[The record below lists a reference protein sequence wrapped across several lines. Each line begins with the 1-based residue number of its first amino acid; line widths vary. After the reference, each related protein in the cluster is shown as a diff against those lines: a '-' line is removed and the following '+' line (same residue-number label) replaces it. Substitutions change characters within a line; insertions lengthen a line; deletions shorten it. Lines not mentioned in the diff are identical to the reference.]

1 MCSDITLYEEQWHIT
16 HNKVPT
22 RKMHDIK
29 AYNEMFPT
37 KNLTK
42 LKIPYS

>member
-1 MCSDITLYEEQWHIT
+1 MCSDMTLQEEQWHIT

-22 RKMHDIK
+22 GKMHDIK
-29 AYNEMFPT
+29 AYNEMFRT

-42 LKIPYS
+42 LKISNS